1 MKRAMM
7 LIVGYWIIFTAL
19 GAAVVLLPTT
29 PWWWATWIIYGLWG
43 CIYVYYE
50 RVYSKLSVIFY
61 MFAWPILWL
70 DLAVMTRRW
79 IILGMTPDMMNNL
92 ELLLAVVV
100 AIAFL
105 VYKLREQPQPPVS
118 QQQKDTGLR

>member
-7 LIVGYWIIFTAL
+7 LIVGYWLIFTAL
-19 GAAVVLLPTT
+19 GAAVVLLSTT
-29 PWWWATWIIYGLWG
+29 SWWWATWIIYGLWG

-70 DLAVMTRRW
+70 DLAVMTRGW
-79 IILGMTPDMMNNL
+79 TILGMTPDMMNNL
-92 ELLLAVVV
+92 EILLTVVV
-100 AIAFL
+100 VIAFL

-118 QQQKDTGLR
+118 HQQKDAGLR

>member
-19 GAAVVLLPTT
+19 GTMVVLLPTT

-61 MFAWPILWL
+61 MFVWPILWL
-70 DLAVMTRRW
+70 DLAVMTRGW
-79 IILGMTPDMMNNL
+79 TILGMTPDMMNNL
-92 ELLLAVVV
+92 EILLAVVV

>member
-50 RVYSKLSVIFY
+50 CI
-61 MFAWPILWL
+61 
-70 DLAVMTRRW
+70 TRRC
-79 IILGMTPDMMNNL
+79 IRNCRSSSTCSHGP
-92 ELLLAVVV
+92 
-100 AIAFL
+100 
-105 VYKLREQPQPPVS
+105 YY
-118 QQQKDTGLR
+118 GLTWRS

>member
-19 GAAVVLLPTT
+19 GAVVVLLPTT

-70 DLAVMTRRW
+70 DLAVMTRGW
-79 IILGMTPDMMNNL
+79 TILGMTPDIMNNL
-92 ELLLAVVV
+92 EILLAVVV
-100 AIAFL
+100 VIAFL

-118 QQQKDTGLR
+118 HQQKDAGLR